1 MSTTS
6 IYLTNKDK
14 RILRWLISIFKDE
27 LNLDVKNSSVIKY
40 SLYNLKEYLESSNN
54 IDKDKER
61 LNYLDSLHSGES
73 SLDQVVSNTF
83 NTWFIKFY
91 I

>member
-83 NTWFIKFY
+83 NT
-91 I
+91 

>member
-61 LNYLDSLHSGES
+61 LKYLDSLHSGES

-83 NTWFIKFY
+83 NT
-91 I
+91 

>member
-14 RILRWLISIFKDE
+14 KILKWLISIFKDE
-27 LNLDVKNSSVIKY
+27 LNLDIKNSSMIKY
-40 SLYNLKEYLESSNN
+40 SLYNLKEYLERSNN

-61 LNYLDSLHSGES
+61 LKYLDSLQQES
-73 SLDQVVSNTF
+73 NLDQAVNNTF
-83 NTWFIKFY
+83 NT
-91 I
+91 